1 MKREW
6 NLNWLI
12 YLTTLLLVFLCVY
25 LLLKLAPIWEPIVNV
40 LTVLIV
46 PFLIAS
52 LITYLLH
59 PIVEKIH
66 KEGLPRGVAV
76 LLIYLLFFG
85 GTGYAIVKGI
95 PHIVKQSQELMEN
108 VPMFIDMYRDAVH
121 HTYDFTAN
129 LPPALQEKVDQSFQ
143 DAEDAVNHTLTLA
156 IEIAKKL
163 LSSIFII
170 MIIPFI
176 VFYLL
181 KDFEDLKKIAW
192 RVTPPKWRIPGRN
205 VLIRIDESL
214 GNYIRGQFFVISVL
228 GVLAALG
235 FWLIKLPYAILLGII
250 VGVTDIIP
258 YFGPFLGAAPA
269 LLIAST
275 VSVKMT
281 LVTIIVII
289 VLQFIES
296 NILSPYIVGKS
307 LHIHPV
313 VIIFGLLAGGEIAG
327 VIGLILAV
335 PVLAVLKA
343 LILYRNEDER
353 SN

>member
-1 MKREW
+1 MKKEW
-6 NLNWLI
+6 NFNWVI
-12 YLTTLLLVFLCVY
+12 YLTTLLLVFLCIYVF
-25 LLLKLAPIWEPIVNV
+25 LKLSPVWKPILDVIAV
-40 LTVLIV
+40 LLV

-59 PIVEKIH
+59 PIIEKIH
-66 KEGLPRGVAV
+66 KEGLPRSLAV

-85 GTGYAIVKGI
+85 GTGFAIFKGL

-108 VPMFIDMYRDAVH
+108 VPVFMKMYREAVH
-121 HTYDFTAN
+121 YIYDYTSNF
-129 LPPALQEKVDQSFQ
+129 PPALQEKVDQAFR
-143 DAEDAVNHTLTLA
+143 DAENAVNNTLSLA
-156 IEIAKKL
+156 IELAKKL
-163 LSSIFII
+163 LSSFFVI

-181 KDFEDLKKIAW
+181 KDFETLKKTLWKIM
-192 RVTPPKWRIPGRN
+192 PLKWRDPGKEL
-205 VLIRIDESL
+205 VLRIDESL
-214 GNYIRGQFFVISVL
+214 GNYIRGQFFVITVL
-228 GVLAALG
+228 GILAVIG

-281 LVTIIVII
+281 IITLVVIL

-296 NILSPYIVGKS
+296 NILSPYIVGRS

-313 VIIFGLLAGGEIAG
+313 IIIFGLLAGGEIAG
-327 VIGLILAV
+327 IIGLILAV
-335 PVLAVLKA
+335 PVLAILKA
-343 LILYRNEDER
+343 LILYKNEREAKH
-353 SN
+353 

>member
-25 LLLKLAPIWEPIVNV
+25 LLLKLSPIWEPVIQV
-40 LTVLIV
+40 LTVLLV

-66 KEGLPRGVAV
+66 KEGLPRGIAV
-76 LLIYLLFFG
+76 LLIYVLFFG
-85 GTGYAIVKGI
+85 GTGYAIVKGV
-95 PHIVKQSQELMEN
+95 PHMVKQSQELMEN
-108 VPMFIDMYRDAVH
+108 VPIFMDTYRDTVH
-121 HTYDFTAN
+121 QMYDYTSH
-129 LPPALQEKVDQSFQ
+129 LPPALQGKIDQAFQ
-143 DAEDAVNHTLTLA
+143 DVENAVNHTLTLA
-156 IEIAKKL
+156 VEFAKKL
-163 LSSIFII
+163 LSSFFVI

-181 KDFEDLKKIAW
+181 KDFETLKKTAW
-192 RVTPPKWRIPGRN
+192 RITPLKWRKPGKEL
-205 VLIRIDESL
+205 LIRIDESL

-228 GVLAALG
+228 GILAALG
-235 FWLIKLPYAILLGII
+235 FWLIKLPYAILLGVI

-269 LLIAST
+269 LLIATT
-275 VSVKMT
+275 VSMKM
-281 LVTIIVII
+281 VIITVVVII

-313 VIIFGLLAGGEIAG
+313 IIIFGLLAGGEIAG
-327 VIGLILAV
+327 VVGLILAV

-343 LILYRNEDER
+343 LILYRNERDA
-353 SN
+353 SD

>member
-12 YLTTLLLVFLCVY
+12 YLTTLLLVFLCIY
-25 LLLKLAPIWEPIVNV
+25 LLLKLSPIWKPLLEI

-59 PIVEKIH
+59 PIIEKIH
-66 KEGLPRGVAV
+66 KEGLPRAIAV
-76 LLIYLLFFG
+76 LLIYFLFFG
-85 GTGYAIVKGI
+85 WAGYAIFKRV
-95 PHIVKQSQELMEN
+95 PHIVKQSIELMEN
-108 VPMFIDMYRDAVH
+108 VPMFMDMYRDAVH
-121 HTYDFTAN
+121 HTYDYTSN
-129 LPPALQEKVDQSFQ
+129 LPPALQEKIDQVFQ
-143 DAEDAVNHTLTLA
+143 DVENSVNHTLTLA
-156 IEIAKKL
+156 VLLAKKL
-163 LSSIFII
+163 LSSFFVI

-181 KDFEDLKKIAW
+181 KDFENLKKTTWKI
-192 RVTPPKWRIPGRN
+192 TPPKWREPGKELL
-205 VLIRIDESL
+205 VRIDESL
-214 GNYIRGQFFVISVL
+214 GNYIRGQFFVITIL

-235 FWLIKLPYAILLGII
+235 FWLIKLPYAILLGLI

-275 VSVKMT
+275 VSVKMA
-281 LVTIIVII
+281 IITVVVIV

-313 VIIFGLLAGGEIAG
+313 IIIFGLLAGGEIAG

-343 LILYRNEDER
+343 LILYRNEREGSD
-353 SN
+353 